1 MSRPLP
7 QARPDARRR
16 WAGLVLPL
24 LLGAAPVQAATQ
36 VDVETLAKAVR
47 ETGTEIVESDRCEE
61 GLKGY
66 YEFEKDRIDRLT
78 LCTNNIDVNDSDDVW
93 EVLAH
98 ETTHIIQACDQTG
111 EGQAFNDAYFPRIYR
126 ELQQLN
132 PSSVGDTALYGSWSK
147 RQEIE
152 ARYMEL
158 LPPEDVIDF
167 FYKSQCF
174 KQD

>member
-1 MSRPLP
+1 MERK
-7 QARPDARRR
+7 DC
-16 WAGLVLPL
+16 GKN
-24 LLGAAPVQAATQ
+24 LLGYYQYEEKK
-36 VDVETLAKAVR
+36 VDQ
-47 ETGTEIVESDRCEE
+47 IV
-61 GLKGY
+61 
-66 YEFEKDRIDRLT
+66 

-152 ARYMEL
+152 ARSMEL
-158 LPPEDVIDF
+158 LPPEAVIALF
-167 FYKSQCF
+167 S
-174 KQD
+174 